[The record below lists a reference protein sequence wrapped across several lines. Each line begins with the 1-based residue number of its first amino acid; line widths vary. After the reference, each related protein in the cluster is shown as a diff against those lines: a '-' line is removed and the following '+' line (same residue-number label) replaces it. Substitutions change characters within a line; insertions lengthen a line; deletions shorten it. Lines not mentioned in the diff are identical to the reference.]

1 MSYAVHI
8 VQEFNPETLPELP
21 HVSKSMT
28 VCLGGSFDRIHRGH
42 LLLLAVAVACVQR
55 GGTILVGIADGPLLT
70 RKLYGNMVRDYEHRQ
85 RDVWQILNGF
95 ISLREDLLDRVD
107 DGTDISDTNIESP
120 ELESESSGGSSIAI
134 KAHRVSYAIDAT
146 TPRGSGCGTLP
157 YATTYCSTMTKTIP
171 KGFQSNVSLK
181 FFRILDPYGPSITSA
196 LNDGVLVVS
205 TETILGGHMVNTE
218 RLQRGLKPVALAVVP
233 LLRDRDG
240 DKVSSTK
247 IREEESMSDSF
258 ADRIS

>member
-21 HVSKSMT
+21 HISKSMV

-42 LLLLAVAVACVQR
+42 LLLLAVAVACVQK

-70 RKLYGNMVRDYEHRQ
+70 RKLYGNMVRDYEHRR

-95 ISLREDLLDRVD
+95 ISLREDLLDKVD
-107 DGTDISDTNIESP
+107 DGTDKSDTNIESP
-120 ELESESSGGSSIAI
+120 EPESESSGGSGIAI
-134 KAHRVSYAIDAT
+134 KASRASCAPDAS
-146 TPRGSGCGTLP
+146 TPRESGNNALP
-157 YATTYCSTMTKTIP
+157 YATTYCSTMTRAIP
-171 KGFQSNVSLK
+171 KGFQSNVNLK
-181 FFRILDPYGPSITSA
+181 LSRILDPYGPSVTSA
-196 LNDGVLVVS
+196 LNEGILVVS
-205 TETILGGHMVNTE
+205 TETILGGHMVNAE

-233 LLRDRDG
+233 LLRDWDG
-240 DKVSSTK
+240 EKVSSTK

-258 ADRIS
+258 ADRVG